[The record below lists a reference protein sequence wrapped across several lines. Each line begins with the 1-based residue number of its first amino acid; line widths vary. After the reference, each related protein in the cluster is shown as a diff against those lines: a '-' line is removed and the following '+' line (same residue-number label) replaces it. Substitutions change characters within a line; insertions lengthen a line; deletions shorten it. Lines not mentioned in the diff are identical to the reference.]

1 MPSTRKTAI
10 TRSIGAAIS
19 GIAVI
24 GLLAGCGGG
33 SAGGDAAADDKGTES
48 NPVTIGVVG
57 ASDPYWETYVD
68 AAADEGITVELV
80 DFAEYTQPNPALTE
94 GEIDLNQFQ
103 HIVYLAQY
111 NEEAGQD
118 LQPIG
123 STAIYPLPLY
133 STQYDSVEDIPD
145 GAEIAI
151 PNDESNQARALLVL
165 QSAGLVELEDGGT
178 IFSTPDDIVT
188 EDSRVT
194 VRPLSADLTATS
206 LPDVAGAIINNDFA
220 TKAGLSPDDV
230 IAQDD
235 PEDANALPYV
245 NVFAARSADAD
256 NETYRKLVAI
266 YQDTK
271 AVTDGVV
278 ENSGG
283 TAVILATP
291 VEDLVSSLETVQADI
306 ADAG

>member
-1 MPSTRKTAI
+1 MTVTRKI
-10 TRSIGAAIS
+10 AAALS
-19 GIAVI
+19 GIAIV
-24 GLLAGCGGG
+24 GLLAGCG
-33 SAGGDAAADDKGTES
+33 AGAGAGDAPAAEDKGTES
-48 NPVTIGVVG
+48 NPVKIGVVG

-80 DFAEYTQPNPALTE
+80 DFAEYTQPNPALSE

-165 QSAGLVELEDGGT
+165 QSAGLIELEGGGT
-178 IFSTPDDIVT
+178 IFSTPDDIVA

-194 VRPLSADLTATS
+194 VNPLSADLTATS
-206 LPDVAGAIINNDFA
+206 LPDGAGAIFNNDFA
-220 TKAGLSPDDV
+220 TKAGLSPDVV

-256 NETYRKLVAI
+256 NETYAKLVEI
-266 YQDTK
+266 YQDTT

-283 TAVILATP
+283 TAVILKTP
-291 VEDLVSSLETVQADI
+291 VEDLVASLEKVQADI

>member
-1 MPSTRKTAI
+1 MTVTRKIAV
-10 TRSIGAAIS
+10 ALS
-19 GIAVI
+19 GIAIV
-24 GLLAGCGGG
+24 GLLAGCG
-33 SAGGDAAADDKGTES
+33 AGAGAGDAPAAEDKGTEA
-48 NPVTIGVVG
+48 NPVKIGVVG

-80 DFAEYTQPNPALTE
+80 DFAEYTQPNPALSE

-165 QSAGLVELEDGGT
+165 QSAGLIELEDGGT
-178 IFSTPDDIVT
+178 IFSTPDDIVA

-194 VRPLSADLTATS
+194 VNPLSADLTATS

-245 NVFAARSADAD
+245 NVFAARAADAD
-256 NETYRKLVAI
+256 NEVYKNLVEI
-266 YQDTK
+266 YQETT

-283 TAVILATP
+283 TAVILKTP
-291 VEDLVSSLETVQADI
+291 VEDLVASLEKVQADI

>member
-1 MPSTRKTAI
+1 MPITRKRIA
-10 TRSIGAAIS
+10 AAIS
-19 GIAVI
+19 GIALV
-24 GLLAGCGGG
+24 GLLAGCG
-33 SAGGDAAADDKGTES
+33 AGAGDAPAAEDKGTEA
-48 NPVTIGVVG
+48 NPVKIGVVG
-57 ASDPYWETYVD
+57 ASDPYWDDYVD

-80 DFAEYTQPNPALTE
+80 DFAEYTQPNPALTA
-94 GEIDLNQFQ
+94 GELDLNQFQ

-111 NEEAGQD
+111 NEEAGED

-133 STQYDSVEDIPD
+133 SAQYDSVEDIPD

-165 QSAGLVELEDGGT
+165 QSAGLIELEGGGDS
-178 IFSTPDDIVT
+178 FSTPDDIIAD
-188 EDSRVT
+188 DSRVT
-194 VRPLSADLTATS
+194 VTPLAADLTATS
-206 LPDVAGAIINNDFA
+206 LPDVAAAIINNDFA
-220 TKAGLSPDDV
+220 TKAGLSADDV

-235 PEDANALPYV
+235 PNDPNALPYV

-256 NETYRKLVAI
+256 NETYAKLVEI

-278 ENSGG
+278 DNSGG
-283 TAVILATP
+283 TAVMVKIPA
-291 VEDLVSSLETVQADI
+291 EDLVSSLETVQTGI
-306 ADAG
+306 AEQG

>member
-1 MPSTRKTAI
+1 MPVTRNAALTRKLAT
-10 TRSIGAAIS
+10 AIS
-19 GIAVI
+19 GMAVV
-24 GLLAGCGGG
+24 GLLAGCGAGANAG
-33 SAGGDAAADDKGTES
+33 SAAEDEGTES

-80 DFAEYTQPNPALTE
+80 DFAEYSQPNPALSA

-111 NEEAGQD
+111 NEEAGAD

-133 STQYDSVEDIPD
+133 STEYDSVEDIPD

-165 QSAGLVELEDGGT
+165 QSAGLIELEGGGS
-178 IFSTPDDIVT
+178 IFSTPDEIVA

-194 VRPLSADLTATS
+194 VTPLSAELTATS

-220 TKAGLSPDDV
+220 TKADLSSDDI

-235 PEDANALPYV
+235 PADPNALPYV
-245 NVFAARSADAD
+245 NVFAARSADVD
-256 NETYRKLVAI
+256 NETYAKLVEI
-266 YQDTK
+266 YQDTP
-271 AVTDGVV
+271 AVGDGVV
-278 ENSGG
+278 EFSGG
-283 TAVILATP
+283 TAELLKTP
-291 VEDLVSSLETVQADI
+291 VEDLQSSLEDVQADI

>member
-1 MPSTRKTAI
+1 MPTRKKLAA
-10 TRSIGAAIS
+10 SIA
-19 GIAVI
+19 GIAVV
-24 GLLAGCGGG
+24 GLLAGCGGA
-33 SAGGDAAADDKGTES
+33 SDAPAADDKGTDA

-68 AAADEGITVELV
+68 AAADEGISVELV
-80 DFAEYTQPNPALTE
+80 DFAEYTQPNPALSE
-94 GEIDLNQFQ
+94 GEIDINQFQ

-133 STQYDSVEDIPD
+133 STEYDSVEDIPD

-165 QSAGLVELEDGGT
+165 QSAGLIELEDGGT
-178 IFSTPDDIVT
+178 IFSTPDDIIA

-194 VRPLSADLTATS
+194 VNPLSADLTATS

-235 PEDANALPYV
+235 PEDANALPYA
-245 NVFAARSADAD
+245 NVFATRSADAD
-256 NETYRKLVAI
+256 NEVYAQLVEI
-266 YQDTK
+266 FQDTTT
-271 AVTDGVV
+271 VTDGLI

-283 TAVILATP
+283 TAVLLKTP
-291 VEDLVSSLETVQADI
+291 VEDLVSSLEAVQSDI
-306 ADAG
+306 ADVG